1 MPGIVLDFCKIT
13 KGRVNPVILKYHN
26 MIYCKMKK
34 SRLLSGIFINIMFS
48 YFSI

>member
-1 MPGIVLDFCKIT
+1 MPRIVLDFCKIT
-13 KGRVNPVILKYHN
+13 KGRLNPVILKYN